1 MIGTRRSCPVSSLL
15 FPSFPLS
22 RLSRSKVCRIDTSS
36 LSWLNFVAG
45 GSRPESG
52 ILRTPQTMT
61 RPIGHPELPPL
72 PEEGEDRTLHD
83 TDGIHSITT
92 DDLVIA

>member
-1 MIGTRRSCPVSSLL
+1 
-15 FPSFPLS
+15 
-22 RLSRSKVCRIDTSS
+22 
-36 LSWLNFVAG
+36 
-45 GSRPESG
+45 
-52 ILRTPQTMT
+52 MT